1 MKSLPENVTIWD
13 FREAFQTLLDKYTPT
28 EEKIDISKLSDNWV
42 LRLYDIT
49 CTKDDA
55 LREQKW
61 MEWKK
66 EGEKVEKQLICDSYE
81 VLSIKEQ
88 LDNIWMYSR
97 FYQRVWSWTKDTI
110 FKRSRI
116 WNKFIFWEIRKW

>member
-88 LDNIWMYSR
+88 LDNIWSIR
-97 FYQRVWSWTKDTI
+97 DSIKEFGVELKTPSLRDLES
-110 FKRSRI
+110 
-116 WNKFIFWEIRKW
+116 EINLSFDK

>member
-61 MEWKK
+61 MEWKE
-66 EGEKVEKQLICDSYE
+66 EGENAEKQLLAESYE

-88 LDNIWMYSR
+88 LDNIWSIR
-97 FYQRVWSWTKDTI
+97 DSIKEFGAELKTPSLRDLES
-110 FKRSRI
+110 
-116 WNKFIFWEIRKW
+116 EINLSFEK

>member
-1 MKSLPENVTIWD
+1 MKSLPENVTIWE
-13 FREAFQTLLDKYTPT
+13 FREAFQTLLDKYTPA

-61 MEWKK
+61 MEWKE
-66 EGEKVEKQLICDSYE
+66 EGEKAEKQLLAESYE

-88 LDNIWMYSR
+88 LDNIWSIR
-97 FYQRVWSWTKDTI
+97 DSIKEFAAELKTPSLRDLES
-110 FKRSRI
+110 
-116 WNKFIFWEIRKW
+116 EINLSFEK

>member
-1 MKSLPENVTIWD
+1 MKSLPENVTIWE
-13 FREAFQTLLDKYTPT
+13 FREAFQTLLDKYTPA

-61 MEWKK
+61 MEWKE
-66 EGEKVEKQLICDSYE
+66 EGEKAEKQLLAESYE

-88 LDNIWMYSR
+88 LDNIWSIR
-97 FYQRVWSWTKDTI
+97 DSIKEFGTELKTPSLRDLES
-110 FKRSRI
+110 
-116 WNKFIFWEIRKW
+116 EINLSFDK

>member
-1 MKSLPENVTIWD
+1 MKSLPENVTMWE
-13 FREAFQTLLDKYTPT
+13 FREALQTLLDKYTPT

-88 LDNIWMYSR
+88 LDNIWSIR
-97 FYQRVWSWTKDTI
+97 DSIKEFGVELKTPSLRDLES
-110 FKRSRI
+110 
-116 WNKFIFWEIRKW
+116 EINLSFEK

>member
-88 LDNIWMYSR
+88 PDNIWSIR
-97 FYQRVWSWTKDTI
+97 DSIKEFGVELKTPSLRDLES
-110 FKRSRI
+110 
-116 WNKFIFWEIRKW
+116 EINLSFEK

>member
-13 FREAFQTLLDKYTPT
+13 FREAFQTLLDKHTPT

-61 MEWKK
+61 MEWKE
-66 EGEKVEKQLICDSYE
+66 EGENAEKQLLVESYE

-88 LDNIWMYSR
+88 LDNIWSIR
-97 FYQRVWSWTKDTI
+97 DSIKEFGAELKTPSLRDLES
-110 FKRSRI
+110 
-116 WNKFIFWEIRKW
+116 EINLSFEK

>member
-61 MEWKK
+61 MEWEK

-88 LDNIWMYSR
+88 LDNIWSIR
-97 FYQRVWSWTKDTI
+97 DSIKEFGVELKTPSLRDLES
-110 FKRSRI
+110 
-116 WNKFIFWEIRKW
+116 EINLSFEK

>member
-13 FREAFQTLLDKYTPT
+13 FREALQTLLDKYTPA

-88 LDNIWMYSR
+88 LDNIWSIR
-97 FYQRVWSWTKDTI
+97 DSIKEFGVELKTPSLRDLES
-110 FKRSRI
+110 
-116 WNKFIFWEIRKW
+116 EINLSFEK

>member
-1 MKSLPENVTIWD
+1 M
-13 FREAFQTLLDKYTPT
+13 
-28 EEKIDISKLSDNWV
+28 

-61 MEWKK
+61 MEWKE
-66 EGEKVEKQLICDSYE
+66 EGEKAEKQLLAESYE

-88 LDNIWMYSR
+88 LDNIWSIR
-97 FYQRVWSWTKDTI
+97 DSIKEFAAELKTPSLRDLES
-110 FKRSRI
+110 
-116 WNKFIFWEIRKW
+116 EINLSFEK

>member
-1 MKSLPENVTIWD
+1 MKSLPENVTIWE
-13 FREAFQTLLDKYTPT
+13 FREAFQTLLDKYTPA

-55 LREQKW
+55 LKEQKW
-61 MEWKK
+61 MEWKE
-66 EGEKVEKQLICDSYE
+66 EGEKAEKQLLSESYE

-88 LDNIWMYSR
+88 LDNIWSIR
-97 FYQRVWSWTKDTI
+97 DSIKEFGTELKTPSLRDLES
-110 FKRSRI
+110 
-116 WNKFIFWEIRKW
+116 EINLSFEK

>member
-13 FREAFQTLLDKYTPT
+13 FREAFQTLLDKHTPT

-61 MEWKK
+61 MEWKE
-66 EGEKVEKQLICDSYE
+66 EGEKAEKQLLAESYE

-88 LDNIWMYSR
+88 LDNIWSIR
-97 FYQRVWSWTKDTI
+97 DSIKEFGAELKTPSLRDLES
-110 FKRSRI
+110 
-116 WNKFIFWEIRKW
+116 EINLSFEK

>member
-13 FREAFQTLLDKYTPT
+13 FREAFQTLLDKYTPA

-88 LDNIWMYSR
+88 LDNIWSIR
-97 FYQRVWSWTKDTI
+97 DSIKEFGVELKTPSLRDLES
-110 FKRSRI
+110 
-116 WNKFIFWEIRKW
+116 EINLSFEK

>member
-1 MKSLPENVTIWD
+1 MKSLPENVTIWE
-13 FREAFQTLLDKYTPT
+13 FREAFQTLLDKHTPA

-88 LDNIWMYSR
+88 LDNIWSIR
-97 FYQRVWSWTKDTI
+97 DSIKEFGVELKTPSLRDLES
-110 FKRSRI
+110 
-116 WNKFIFWEIRKW
+116 EINLSFEK

>member
-13 FREAFQTLLDKYTPT
+13 FREAFQNLLDKYTPT

-88 LDNIWMYSR
+88 LDNIWSIR
-97 FYQRVWSWTKDTI
+97 DSIKEFGVELKTPSLRDLES
-110 FKRSRI
+110 
-116 WNKFIFWEIRKW
+116 EINLSFEK